1 MYSPIGRAIKHV
13 EAMEKKYGK
22 KYTEALEAGD
32 YDAIDKMEEENE
44 KDSM

>member
-32 YDAIDKMEEENE
+32 YDAIDKMEE
-44 KDSM
+44 KDEEDPR